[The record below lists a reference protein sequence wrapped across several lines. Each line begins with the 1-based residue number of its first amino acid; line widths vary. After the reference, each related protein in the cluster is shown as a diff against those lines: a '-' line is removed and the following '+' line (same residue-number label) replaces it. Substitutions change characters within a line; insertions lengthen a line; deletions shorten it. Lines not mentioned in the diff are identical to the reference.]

1 MLPLRN
7 LIAAFAD
14 VRRVATPYFHG
25 EDRWPGRL
33 LLAAVIVLEFAI
45 VALNV
50 MFNSWNARFYNA
62 IELKDWNSF
71 QTELLIFCGLAAVFI
86 IAAVYQLYLQLWL
99 RIRWRQWM
107 TEKYLARWL
116 REGTHYRMRLTGD
129 AADNPDQRI
138 AEDLDLFADRAIT
151 IGIGLLGSV
160 ATLVSFIAILWRLSA
175 EAQTPFLGSI
185 PGYLVWTALA
195 YAVIGTWLAHL
206 IGRPLVRLNFNQ
218 QRLEADF
225 RYHLVRMRENGEQIA
240 LLAGEDAERERLG
253 GRFAA
258 LVGNFRSIM
267 TARKRLTGFTAG
279 YEQISVIFPFIV
291 VSPAFFAGTIPLG
304 VLTQTASAFGQVQGA
319 FSFFINAYAQLAEWR
334 AVTERLIGFEDA
346 IAGAERLEAESQIV
360 RGDHP
365 HALLSIDDLRLRL
378 PSGRLLVTADD
389 IVVEPNESVLVTG
402 RSGSGKSTLFRA
414 IAGIWPFGEG
424 KIEIGK
430 GKKILILPQR
440 PYLPFG
446 RLDDA
451 LAYPNAPKKFGAAR
465 LAEVLK
471 AVDLAPLADRLDE
484 EGPWPHVLSQGEQQR
499 LSLARALLAE
509 PDVLLLDEA
518 TSALDEPA
526 EAALYRLIAA
536 RLPGTTVISI
546 GHRHTLHALHKRR
559 LDLNPDGEGQ
569 FTVRP
574 AAIVPG

>member
-1 MLPLRN
+1 
-7 LIAAFAD
+7 
-14 VRRVATPYFHG
+14 
-25 EDRWPGRL
+25 
-33 LLAAVIVLEFAI
+33 
-45 VALNV
+45 
-50 MFNSWNARFYNA
+50 
-62 IELKDWNSF
+62 
-71 QTELLIFCGLAAVFI
+71 
-86 IAAVYQLYLQLWL
+86 
-99 RIRWRQWM
+99 
-107 TEKYLARWL
+107 
-116 REGTHYRMRLTGD
+116 
-129 AADNPDQRI
+129 
-138 AEDLDLFADRAIT
+138 
-151 IGIGLLGSV
+151 
-160 ATLVSFIAILWRLSA
+160 
-175 EAQTPFLGSI
+175 
-185 PGYLVWTALA
+185 
-195 YAVIGTWLAHL
+195 
-206 IGRPLVRLNFNQ
+206 
-218 QRLEADF
+218 
-225 RYHLVRMRENGEQIA
+225 
-240 LLAGEDAERERLG
+240 
-253 GRFAA
+253 
-258 LVGNFRSIM
+258 M

-346 IAGAERLEAESQIV
+346 ISSAERLEAGSQIV
-360 RGDHP
+360 LGDHP
-365 HALLSIDDLRLRL
+365 RALLSIDELRLRL
-378 PSGRLLVTADD
+378 PSGQLLVTADD

-451 LAYPNAPKKFGAAR
+451 LAYPNAPRKFGAAR

-471 AVDLAPLADRLDE
+471 AVDLAPLADLLDE

-499 LSLARALLAE
+499 LSLARALLAQ

-536 RLPGTTVISI
+536 QLPGTTVISI

-574 AAIVPG
+574 AAIVPE